1 MMIDIECE
9 TYSFQ
14 VPKKINDDVTPSGIE
29 EPSFGPLRRQMEFPR
44 IDLSLV
50 LVQDKVQVVL
60 VLILTLVL
68 VLIAMF
74 AFITALLV
82 AEIVILFARQA
93 IERCKGDAG
102 PRSMQVYFRT
112 NLVKT
117 LIAAAV
123 LIPVTQYT
131 GIVRSTEWISI
142 FVAYLTLRALSF
154 LFNGQIFRGF
164 TDQLCSTPRYVD
176 YHNAYLFCLLLNK

>member
-1 MMIDIECE
+1 MQADG
-9 TYSFQ
+9 
-14 VPKKINDDVTPSGIE
+14 VPQDR
-29 EPSFGPLRRQMEFPR
+29 PL
-44 IDLSLV
+44 
-50 LVQDKVQVVL
+50 
-60 VLILTLVL
+60 T
-68 VLIAMF
+68 MF
-74 AFITALLV
+74 AFICALPV
-82 AEIVILFARQA
+82 AEIVILSARQA
-93 IERCKGDAG
+93 IERCRGDAGPG

-117 LIAAAV
+117 LVAAAV